1 MDFQHKHGTNSNC
14 FKGYAM
20 AHKDNDRTGEFTLD
34 EKENDYNEQYSIWK
48 KDRDVKFGNPIPKMS
63 QKTLLK
69 KFGIGFLILII
80 LLILLFARIQSV
92 RLENRIV
99 ALENRLYNTEETVNT
114 KNAVDEN
121 MAQLLEKAQAVDQLR
136 ERLDQSEEALTSKMN
151 QIVKEQDRLKQ
162 QIAKVRIQKPT
173 ASTNKNI
180 SPITDGSR
188 YHVVKRGETLY
199 QIGRQYGLTVQKV
212 RLLNKLGDGD
222 AIYPGQRL
230 LVKP

>member
-1 MDFQHKHGTNSNC
+1 ME
-14 FKGYAM
+14 
-20 AHKDNDRTGEFTLD
+20 HKDNDRTDEFTLD

-48 KDRDVKFGNPIPKMS
+48 KDRDVKFGNHIPKMS
-63 QKTLLK
+63 QKSILK

-80 LLILLFARIQSV
+80 LLILLFSRIQSV
-92 RLENRIV
+92 RLESRIV
-99 ALENRLYNTEETVNT
+99 ALENRVNNAEETVNT
-114 KNAVDEN
+114 EDSVDERV
-121 MAQLLEKAQAVDQLR
+121 AQILEKAQAVDQIR

-162 QIAKVRIQKPT
+162 QIAEVRIQKLT
-173 ASTNKNI
+173 ASTPKTI
-180 SPITDGSR
+180 SPKTDGSR

-212 RLLNKLGDGD
+212 RLLNKLDDGD